1 MDDVIVEEGSHI
13 QNSIICSGSHVQV
26 CFMHVTLSMQSVCKS
41 TSLPVMVVLIV
52 PACSEVLQMI

>member
-26 CFMHVTLSMQSVCKS
+26 CFVHVKFSMQSMS
-41 TSLPVMVVLIV
+41 TSCAKGRHFL
-52 PACSEVLQMI
+52 